1 MRRDQWTNTLSAWM
15 HDLKHASGQQR
26 MWAKSVCL
34 MIMDAIDG
42 PTDADNPPWDQEG
55 DVSQSRAVSRWQI
68 ETKED
73 MYCVACICA
82 GISPDALS
90 DAFRAGLVD
99 RGHAEGVF
107 RRLTPD

>member
-1 MRRDQWTNTLSAWM
+1 MRAEQWQNTLRQW
-15 HDLKHASGQQR
+15 HYDLQHSTGQQR

-34 MIMDAIDG
+34 MIMDALDG
-42 PTDADNPPWDQEG
+42 QTTEPNPPWDVEG
-55 DVSQSRAVSRWQI
+55 DVAQSRAISRWQI

-73 MYCVACICA
+73 QYQIACIGS
-82 GISPDALS
+82 GIDPDALS

-99 RGHAEGVF
+99 RSHAEAIF